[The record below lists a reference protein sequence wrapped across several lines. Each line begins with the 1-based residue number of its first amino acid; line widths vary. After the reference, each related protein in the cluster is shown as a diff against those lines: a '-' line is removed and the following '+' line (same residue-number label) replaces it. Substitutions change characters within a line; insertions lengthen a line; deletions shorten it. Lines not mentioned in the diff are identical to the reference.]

1 MSWAKK
7 TILENCLKYGATH
20 DFSVGLRPSSNLA
33 DINRFQ
39 NHTGK
44 YSLN

>member
-20 DFSVGLRPSSNLA
+20 DFSVGLGGPSSNLA
-33 DINRFQ
+33 DINRF
-39 NHTGK
+39 
-44 YSLN
+44 